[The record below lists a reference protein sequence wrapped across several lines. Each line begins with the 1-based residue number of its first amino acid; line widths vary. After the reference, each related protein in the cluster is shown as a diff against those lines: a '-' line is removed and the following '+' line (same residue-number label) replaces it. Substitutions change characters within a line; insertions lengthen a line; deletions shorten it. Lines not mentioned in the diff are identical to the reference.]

1 MSSAHSRQ
9 SFAHSFAPLAP
20 SLARDASAALG
31 WAEAYRACAPAGRRA
46 WIDALSADRL
56 QPPEAVALVAPLA
69 EVEDDPDLLQAL
81 LALCEPPWPAS
92 CEARAL
98 LASSPGRLHGC
109 VVVPAWLSFVRVLE
123 FELAPDAAGSPAR
136 VAAAR
141 SEWLLEAE
149 GAPAS
154 GALVRGASVRWSA
167 VPYHEAI
174 DVLAHAVAR
183 QPRHV
188 PHLPALRAFAWLFTP
203 EAA

>member
-1 MSSAHSRQ
+1 MSSASSQ
-9 SFAHSFAPLAP
+9 PGFAHSFAHFAP

-31 WAEAYRACAPAGRRA
+31 WAEAYRACSPAGRRA
-46 WIDALSADRL
+46 WIEALAVDRL

-69 EVEDDPDLLQAL
+69 EVEDDPALRPEL
-81 LALCEPPWPAS
+81 LAVCEPPWPAS
-92 CEARAL
+92 SEARAL
-98 LASSPGRLHGC
+98 LSSSPGRLHGC

-123 FELAPDAAGSPAR
+123 FELGPAGPSAR
-136 VAAAR
+136 VVAAR

-154 GALVRGASVRWSA
+154 GALVRGALVRWTA
-167 VPYHEAI
+167 AAYHEVI
-174 DVLAHAVAR
+174 EVLAHAVAR

-203 EAA
+203 QAA